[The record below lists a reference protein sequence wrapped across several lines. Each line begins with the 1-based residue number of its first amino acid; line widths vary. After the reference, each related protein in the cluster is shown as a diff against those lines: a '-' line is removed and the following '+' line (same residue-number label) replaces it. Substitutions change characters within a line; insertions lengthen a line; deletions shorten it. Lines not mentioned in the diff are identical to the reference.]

1 MAHKVKTALKQ
12 PSHILSGKFQEIPRK
27 TTSGQH
33 NQNQSISD
41 ASEDQPG
48 SSDSGEGFQSTV
60 RRLEAIASGILKSY
74 RHLKYEATSALQTGH
89 RIYGKRL
96 SLMLREIRTVIL
108 LPSTDPDAQIQ
119 CTFSRR
125 ILGLANTVS
134 SSSYS
139 ALSYVWGERSHPR
152 TILVDGAPVPITANL
167 FAALRRLRRDREEP
181 LELWVDALC
190 INQDDVQERNHQVRL
205 MGNIYKRAD
214 EVLMWLGEAE
224 DDSHLA
230 AELVDTLHGIIRGKD
245 SRETGNEDRKAQ
257 FILDLCAGEDIAPCL
272 QALNSLLDRKYWDRV
287 WIVQEV
293 LLSKR
298 LYVCYGSFRQ
308 PWEHWL
314 VALSLIGM
322 LPVEVLP
329 NEFKSMLAERE
340 VKPVYS
346 LVTAYRNGHR
356 LKKRMSLLDG
366 LILYRN
372 REATDP
378 RDHVYAILNLVDGK
392 KSGIQADYSLSVFSL
407 YRSVVVQTV
416 ERSRDLDILSACKR
430 SFSKSSSTDDSEL
443 YERDFDKHMQINVL
457 AWIRV
462 LPKADASGGAQAGA
476 LLKDV
481 RETVLP
487 SWIPDWRRWSLDSA
501 QINTIGNCP
510 FKASGNF
517 PPVVEFINE
526 TLMAAV
532 GIRVGV
538 ISAVAPATVGE
549 FRIDSDWALWRGET
563 HPKHVYGNLRKQK
576 EAFIHTALTGRN
588 ADGTRRTVPASVE
601 AMQSVF
607 KLDDATEDQQ
617 DTTKDECLEEGLKQ
631 PEADWEDYRMSSED
645 YAALILRSFHFT
657 FCATEN
663 GFMGRVP
670 IGTRVGDVVVIL
682 LGAKVPFIVRK
693 YEDFDRY
700 YLVGECCE
708 SSPFIDV
715 NISNSDSRSTY
726 YRCSRRYGWGNAG
739 RSGGSKD
746 KGAGVLFSM
755 IVVPLRSR
763 RSVFPQLTF
772 RLWSFP
778 SYGFITYLSYF
789 SAKDPPPIPRGA
801 PSTPFSCAAALGGLA
816 SGPCKR
822 PPSLRLLQC
831 SGAPCCRYRGSE
843 ASRIVRLAR

>member
-1 MAHKVKTALKQ
+1 MTRHQSRTEYRVSKWVSAHKVKTALKQ
-12 PSHILSGKFQEIPRK
+12 PSHILRGKLQEIPGK
-27 TTSGQH
+27 TTSEQH

-41 ASEDQPG
+41 ASKDQPG
-48 SSDSGEGFQSTV
+48 SSDSREGFQSMV
-60 RRLEAIASGILKSY
+60 RRLETIASGILKSY
-74 RHLKYEATSALQTGH
+74 RHLKYEATGALQTGH

-96 SLMLREIRTVIL
+96 SLILREIRTVIL
-108 LPSTDPDAQIQ
+108 LPSADPDAQIQ

-167 FAALRRLRRDREEP
+167 FAALRRLRRDREP

-205 MGNIYKRAD
+205 MGDVYKRAD

-245 SRETGNEDRKAQ
+245 PRETGNEDRKAQ
-257 FILDLCAGEDIAPCL
+257 SILDLCLGEGIAPGL
-272 QALNSLLDRKYWDRV
+272 QALNSLLDRQYWDRV

-314 VALSLIGM
+314 AALSLIGS

-329 NEFKSMLAERE
+329 DKFKSTPAERE

-346 LVTAYRNGHR
+346 LVTAYMKGLRF
-356 LKKRMSLLDG
+356 KKRMSLLDG

-407 YRSVVVQTV
+407 YRSVVVQTI

-430 SFSKSSSTDDSEL
+430 SFSESSSTDGSEL
-443 YERDFDKHMQINVL
+443 YGRDFDKHMQINVL
-457 AWIRV
+457 AWIKV
-462 LPKADASGGAQAGA
+462 LPEADASGGAQIEAWVPAAEA

-487 SWIPDWRRWSLDSA
+487 SWIPDWRIRSLDSA

-526 TLMAAV
+526 TLMAAA
-532 GIRVGV
+532 GIHVGV
-538 ISAVAPATVGE
+538 ISAVAPATVGGL
-549 FRIDSDWALWRGET
+549 RIDSDWAMWRDET
-563 HPKHVYGNLRKQK
+563 HPKHVYGDLRKQK

-588 ADGTRRTVPASVE
+588 ADGTRRTAPVLVE
-601 AMQSVF
+601 AMHSVF
-607 KLDDATEDQQ
+607 KLDDAAEDHQ
-617 DTTKDECLEEGLKQ
+617 DTTKDQCLEEGLKQ
-631 PEADWEDYRMSSED
+631 PEADGKDDGMSPEDD
-645 YAALILRSFHFT
+645 NALILRSFHFT

-693 YEDFDRY
+693 YEDFDMY
-700 YLVGECCE
+700 YLVGECYVHGVMDGEMLEDLEEAKTKMRVFCLVVVVSE
-708 SSPFIDV
+708 LWVHYLYKLFLSEGPSADTARCAFHPIFMRGSAWWSRIWTMQEAILSPSS
-715 NISNSDSRSTY
+715 TML
-726 YRCSRRYGWGNAG
+726 WG
-739 RSGGSKD
+739 
-746 KGAGVLFSM
+746 
-755 IVVPLRSR
+755 PLHM
-763 RSVFPQLTF
+763 
-772 RLWSFP
+772 
-778 SYGFITYLSYF
+778 
-789 SAKDPPPIPRGA
+789 
-801 PSTPFSCAAALGGLA
+801 
-816 SGPCKR
+816 
-822 PPSLRLLQC
+822 LQRW
-831 SGAPCCRYRGSE
+831 RYRGSE
-843 ASRIVRLAR
+843 ASRIVRLACRAGRLF